1 MPQPTD
7 DQPQRAPA
15 LKEIFNRERLLH
27 IAEQVQAVHP
37 AFDTATFLRLASD
50 GLDGLSVMQRVQ
62 RVSDCLHQVLGLDFP
77 QALAVLYPVAPRI
90 NSGFVSLFLPQYVAT
105 YGQGHFQLSLEA
117 LRYFTGFGS
126 SEFAIRHFLL
136 ADFDRTLAVMHDWA
150 QDDDEHVRRLASE
163 GCRPRLPW
171 SFRLASVQAAPQRV
185 MPILERLRADD
196 SLYVRKSVANHLND
210 IGKDHPDYLLD
221 QLEQWPQDDRRTAW
235 IIRHALRSLIKQG
248 NRRALAIL
256 GAGQAP
262 QVAVQDLRIEPQ
274 QVRLGDSMRLAFT
287 LVSQTDQA
295 QRLVVDY
302 AIDYVKKSGAT
313 SSKVFKLSTLELP
326 GHGSVTLGRS
336 QQIRQ
341 LTTRVHYPGHHAVHV
356 LVNGERV
363 GSTGFDLLD

>member
-1 MPQPTD
+1 MSHPTD
-7 DQPQRAPA
+7 DAQRAPA
-15 LKEIFNRERLLH
+15 LKEIFNLARLRH

-37 AFDTATFLRLASD
+37 AFDTVAFLRHASD
-50 GLDGLSVMQRVQ
+50 GLDDLSVMQRMQ
-62 RVSDCLHQVLGLDFP
+62 RVSESLHRVLALDYP
-77 QALAVLYPVAPRI
+77 QALDVLYAVAPRI
-90 NSGFVSLFLPQYVAT
+90 NSRFVTLFLPQYVAT
-105 YGQGHFQLSLEA
+105 HGLQHVERSLEA

-136 ADFDRTLAVMHDWA
+136 ADFERTLAVMQDWA
-150 QDDDEHVRRLASE
+150 RDGDEHVRRLASE

-171 SFRLASVQAAPQRV
+171 SFRLAQVQAAPERV

-210 IGKDHPDYLLD
+210 IGKDHADFLLD
-221 QLEQWPQDDRRTAW
+221 HLAAWPQDNPRTAW
-235 IIRHALRSLIKQG
+235 IIRHGLRSLIKQG

-262 QVAVQDLRIEPQ
+262 EVEVKGLRIEPQ
-274 QVRLGDSMRLAFT
+274 QVRLGESIRLSFD
-287 LVSQTDQA
+287 LVSQAATP

-302 AIDYVKKSGAT
+302 AIDYVKKSGAVST
-313 SSKVFKLSTLELP
+313 KVFKLSTLDLA
-326 GHGSVTLGRS
+326 GRDRVTLGRS

-341 LTTRVHYPGHHAVHV
+341 LTTRVHYPGRHAVHV